1 MHQYFKEI
9 EKQVLQA
16 YAVAEEAKGK
26 GFDPI
31 AKVEIPI
38 AKTLAEKVVGLISS
52 VYPQVND
59 QRIVKRILELEKEYG
74 ALDPSVCLKIAEEIA
89 KERFCKFKTHL
100 EAIEAGVRFGLA
112 YTTLGVVSSPIEG
125 FTNIKL
131 KKTRDGK
138 DFFAA
143 YYSGPIRSAGGT
155 AGAFS
160 LVIIDYLREAFG
172 YAKYDPVEEEVKRTV
187 AELYDYHE
195 RITNLQYLP
204 TPEEIEIIARNIPIM
219 VTGEPSEEKEASNYK
234 DLERI
239 ETNFLRSGFCL
250 VLAEGLSLKAP
261 KILKIVTKLR
271 ERGFKLSDW
280 DFLKQFVDLQKK
292 RTSKEEKKGV
302 YIQDLVAGRPVFG
315 HPSYSGGFRLRYG
328 RTRTSGYSALAIHP
342 ATMAI
347 LNGFVAIGTQLKTEK
362 PTKGAA
368 ITSCDSIEG
377 PIVKLFNGNV
387 KKLKDFNEA
396 VKEYKNTQEILYLGD
411 MLVPYGDFL
420 NRNFPLA
427 PAGYC
432 EEYWRA
438 ELDEQGTKINE
449 INLDKALEL
458 CKQDLPLHPDYIFY
472 WSQISYNQLTA
483 LLDWILHSKFEEKL
497 IFPYNTTEKEK
508 FAVGKRALEILGAEH
523 CVVVENV
530 ILDKETSIALLAN
543 LGIDSSSL
551 KEETKRIIERLEE
564 IDDKSSI
571 LKIINLLSGIRI
583 RDLAGTF
590 IGARMGRPEKAKLR
604 KLIGS
609 PHVLFPVGD
618 EGGRLRSV
626 QEALNAGSV
635 KADFPNYLCE
645 KCEHETVYPKCELCN
660 NSTSRRGYCPECGQK
675 FLGEKCP
682 SHVKGQ
688 SYSNKRLDIK
698 HYLESAAKK
707 LGIMKTEIPALIKGV
722 RGTSSGNH
730 IPEHLAKG
738 VLRASFNLHVNKDGT
753 IRYDA
758 TEIPITHFKAKEIGV
773 NVEKLKKLG
782 YVKDIHGK
790 VLENN
795 DQVLEIFPHDI
806 ILPSCPDTLDE
817 KAEDVFMN
825 IAGFV
830 DSLLTRFYSLK
841 SFYNLKKKEDLI
853 GHLVACIAPH
863 NCACV
868 VGRIIGFSKTQGLLA
883 SPYMHAAMRRD
894 CDGDEAAVMLLLDML
909 INFSREYLPIH
920 RGGTQDAPLVLNA
933 RIRAGEVDDMIFDLD
948 VSWKY
953 PLEMYLAAEQNKPA
967 YEVKAETLKSRI
979 GGNEEFKNLGF
990 NHDTNDINEGYTC
1003 STYKRLVTM
1012 QEKVQKQMELVE
1024 KARSVDARDVA
1035 RLVIER
1041 HFIRDIR
1048 GNLRK
1053 FSTQEFRC
1061 VNCNSKYRRPPL
1073 QGTCVK
1079 CNGKIIFTIS
1089 EGSIIKYLE
1098 PAIQLAEKYD
1108 VPEYLKQSLDLTKKQ
1123 IEGVFGKETEKQE
1136 ALARWF

>member
-1 MHQYFKEI
+1 MISKYFKALE
-9 EKQVLQA
+9 EGVAMA
-16 YAVAEEAKGK
+16 YKIAGEAKSK
-26 GFDPI
+26 GLDPVSR
-31 AKVEIPI
+31 VEIPI
-38 AKTLAEKVVGLISS
+38 AKTLAEKVVGLIST

-59 QRIVKRILELEKEYG
+59 PRIVKRILELEKEYG
-74 ALDPSVCLKIAEEIA
+74 ALDPAVCLKIAEEIA
-89 KERFCKFKTHL
+89 KERYCKFKTHL
-100 EAIEAGVRFGLA
+100 EAIEAGVRIGLA

-131 KKTRDGK
+131 KKTKDGK
-138 DFFAA
+138 DFFSA

-155 AGAFS
+155 AAAFS
-160 LVIIDYLREAFG
+160 LIIVDYLRESLG

-187 AELYDYHE
+187 TEVYDYHE

-204 TPEEIEIIARNIPIM
+204 TPGEIEIIAKNIPLMIN
-219 VTGEPSEEKEASNYK
+219 GEPSEEKEASNYK
-234 DLERI
+234 DLERV
-239 ETNFLRSGFCL
+239 ETNLLRSGFCL

-261 KILKIVTKLR
+261 KILKIVMKLR
-271 ERGFKLSDW
+271 ERGFKLTDW
-280 DFLKQFVDLQKK
+280 DFLKEFVDLQKK
-292 RTSKEEKKGV
+292 RTNKAEKTAV

-315 HPSYSGGFRLRYG
+315 HPSYSGSFRLRYG
-328 RTRTSGYSALAIHP
+328 RTRTSGYSALAVHP

-347 LNGFVAIGTQLKTEK
+347 LNGFIAVGTQLKIEK

-368 ITSCDSIEG
+368 VTSCDSIEG
-377 PIVKLFNGNV
+377 PIVKFNNGNV
-387 KKLKDFNEA
+387 KQITDFNEA
-396 VKEYKNTQEILYLGD
+396 VREYKNVSEILYLGD
-411 MLVPYGDFL
+411 LLVPYGDFL
-420 NRNFPLA
+420 NRNYPLA

-432 EEYWRA
+432 EEFWR
-438 ELDEQGTKINE
+438 EECGENSKE
-449 INLDKALEL
+449 ISLEKALEF
-458 CKQDLPLHPDYIFY
+458 CKQGRPLHPDYIFY
-472 WSQISYNQLTA
+472 WSQISYAQLAA
-483 LLDWILHSKFEEKL
+483 LLTWFLSSRFEEKL
-497 IFPYNTTEKEK
+497 ILPYNQTEKEK
-508 FAVGKRALEILGAEH
+508 FSVGKRALEILGVEH
-523 CVVVENV
+523 IVSVENV
-530 ILDKETSIALLAN
+530 IIGKETSLALLAN
-543 LGIDSSSL
+543 LGIKSGSFRECS
-551 KEETKRIIERLEE
+551 EEIFKKIDRLEE
-564 IDDKSSI
+564 KPNP
-571 LKIINLLSGIRI
+571 LLIINLISGIKI
-583 RDLAGTF
+583 RDKAGTF

-609 PHVLFPVGD
+609 PHVLFPVGE
-618 EGGRLRSV
+618 EGGRLRSI
-626 QEALNAGSV
+626 QEAVNAGSV
-635 KADFPNYLCE
+635 KADFPNYFCE
-645 KCEHETVYPKCELCN
+645 RCKYETVYPRCEICGD
-660 NSTSRRGYCPECGQK
+660 STVRRSYCYECGEK
-675 FLGEKCP
+675 FFEEKCP
-682 SHVKGQ
+682 THEKGQ
-688 SYSNKRLDIK
+688 TYSSRRIDVKS
-698 HYLESAAKK
+698 YLESATKM
-707 LGIMKTEIPALIKGV
+707 LGLMKTELPALIKGV

-738 VLRASFNLHVNKDGT
+738 ILRAKFNLHVNKDGT

-758 TEIPITHFKAKEIGV
+758 TEIPITHFKAKEVGV
-773 NVEKLKKLG
+773 DVEKLKSLG

-790 VLENN
+790 VLENS
-795 DQVLEIFPHDI
+795 DQVLELFPHDV

-817 KAEDVFMN
+817 KAEDVFIN
-825 IAGFV
+825 IAKFV
-830 DSLLTRFYSLK
+830 DLLLTKFYKIK
-841 SFYNLKKKEDLI
+841 SFYNIKKKEDLV

-863 NCACV
+863 NCAGV
-868 VGRIIGFSKTQGLLA
+868 VGRIVGFSKTQGLLA

-909 INFSREYLPIH
+909 INFSREYLPVH
-920 RGGTQDAPLVLNA
+920 RGGTQDAPLVLNT

-953 PLEMYLAAEQNKPA
+953 PLELYLAAEQNKPA
-967 YEVKAETLKSRI
+967 YEVKIETLKSRV
-979 GGNEEFKNLGF
+979 GGNEEFVNLGF
-990 NHDTNDINEGYTC
+990 NHDTDDINTGYTC
-1003 STYKRLVTM
+1003 SSYKSLVTM
-1012 QEKVQKQMELVE
+1012 QDKVQKQMELVE

-1061 VNCNSKYRRPPL
+1061 VGCNAKYRRPPL

-1089 EGSIIKYLE
+1089 EGSIMKYVE